1 MTVSVA
7 SGSKKIARGFELP
20 EELASKVWLLEDGE
34 ATPKSRRWE
43 FQKGEI
49 YQIGQSAS
57 PKALL
62 VYLRDEGIHHVFKS
76 YRVAWITTFTNSQL
90 HGIEVMK
97 LASDIKPCPHCGGKV
112 LKLSI
117 TKDKEAGNGHFIGRI
132 LCQNKSCEATA
143 SWQIALPKASTTA
156 DTGVTAPEEKSVR
169 LETAAKGILI
179 ATWNRR
185 A

>member
-1 MTVSVA
+1 MTVKDTEQTSRY
-7 SGSKKIARGFELP
+7 GPGLPNELLNATWLV
-20 EELASKVWLLEDGE
+20 EEGVETS
-34 ATPKSRRWE
+34 TNRHWE
-43 FQKGEI
+43 FEENGV
-49 YQIGQSAS
+49 YQIGQGALS
-57 PKALL
+57 KALL

-179 ATWNRR
+179 AAWNRR

>member
-76 YRVAWITTFTNSQL
+76 YRVAWLTAYTDQQL
-90 HGIEVMK
+90 HGMEVLKMEK
-97 LASDIKPCPHCGGKV
+97 DMKPCPHCGGKV
-112 LKLSI
+112 LKAEVI
-117 TKDKEAGNGHFIGRI
+117 KDKTGADGQFVGQVSCMDKCCRAVTRWRI
-132 LCQNKSCEATA
+132 V
-143 SWQIALPKASTTA
+143 LPKDSAKSDGESLTL
-156 DTGVTAPEEKSVR
+156 EEKSAR
-169 LETAAKGILI
+169 LEAAAKGILI
-179 ATWNRR
+179 AAWNRR